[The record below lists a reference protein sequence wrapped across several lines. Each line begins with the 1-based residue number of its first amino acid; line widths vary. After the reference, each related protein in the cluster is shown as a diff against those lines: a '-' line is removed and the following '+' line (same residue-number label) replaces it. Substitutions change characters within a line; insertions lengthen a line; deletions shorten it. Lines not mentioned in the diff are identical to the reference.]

1 MISKRRRLLNANH
14 LGDVAI
20 LLLAEAVDDDYVLT
34 TTKLPMLGAIIDD
47 LLRHSLTDAGKLN
60 QVIGSRD
67 V

>member
-20 LLLAEAVDDDYVLT
+20 LLLAEAVDDDYVLG
-34 TTKLPMLGAIIDD
+34 TTKLPMPGAIVDD
-47 LLRHSLTDAGKLN
+47 LLCGHLTDSGKLN